1 MKQFFRFLKR
11 LSLVLVLLVILTIAF
26 FYAKWKWVSNRNFAQ
41 LEDRALILT
50 KDGHSYRD
58 LNKNGQLDTYEDKR
72 ADIELRIEDL
82 LAQMNLEEK
91 AGLLFINM
99 AGMNEDGYHNEIPI
113 FSEPITFFL
122 ESNSTQVVRKHMNH
136 FNIFQSP
143 SAEALATWSNNMQ
156 VMAECTRLGI
166 PVTVASDPRHLNSNN
181 PGANIATPFFSQ
193 WTSPLGFAAIGD
205 TLLMREFGEIARREY
220 RTVGIRL
227 ALSPMADLATE
238 PRWGR
243 INGTFGEDA
252 QLSAKLTKAYIL
264 GFQGDSLNH
273 ESVAC
278 MTKHFAGAGP
288 QKDGEDAHF
297 PYGADQV
304 YPGNNFDYHLIPF
317 KEGAFPAKTAQIM
330 PYYGVP
336 LGQTSEDVGF
346 GYNKDIIT
354 GLLREQYSF
363 EGVICTDWGLVTG
376 NKAKPAAAYGVENLT
391 EKQRV
396 AKIFEAGCDMLGG
409 ESCPELVVALV
420 NEGTLSMER
429 LDQSVRRVLRDKF
442 RLGLFDNPFVRMGDL
457 WMVGHEDIQKQGRI
471 AQQRSL
477 VLLKNEA
484 KTLPLRNKTKV
495 YLSNFEEAAVSQFA
509 TVVSSPEQADFIIQ
523 KLYTPFD
530 ERDEYMLEQ
539 FFHQGRLYFTPEEL
553 APILKLT
560 AAKPT
565 ITIMNLDRPA
575 IITEIATASQAIIA
589 DFDSSDEVIAELI
602 FGQFKPEGKLPFE
615 LPSSQEAVM
624 QQLEDM
630 PYDSKDP
637 LFPFGHGLGYE

>member
-1 MKQFFRFLKR
+1 MKQFFRFFKR
-11 LSLVLVLLVILTIAF
+11 LLGVLVLLVILTVAF
-26 FYAKWKWVSNRNFAQ
+26 FYFKYKWASNRNFAL

-50 KDGHSYRD
+50 QDGHSYRD
-58 LNKNGQLDTYEDKR
+58 LNKNGQLDPYEDKR
-72 ADIELRIEDL
+72 ADIEVRIEDL
-82 LAQMNLEEK
+82 LGQMTLEEK
-91 AGLLFINM
+91 AGLLFITM

-113 FSEPITFFL
+113 FSEPLTFFL

-143 SAEALATWSNNMQ
+143 SAEALATWNNNMQ

-181 PGANIATPFFSQ
+181 PGANIVTPFFSH
-193 WTSPLGFAAIGD
+193 WVSPLGFAAIGD
-205 TLLMREFGEIARREY
+205 TLLMREFGELARREY
-220 RTVGIRL
+220 RAVGIRL

-278 MTKHFAGAGP
+278 MTKHFAGGGP

-297 PYGADQV
+297 PYGSEQV

-317 KEGAFPAKTAQIM
+317 TEGAFPAKTAQIM

-336 LGQTSEDVGF
+336 VGQTSEEVGF
-346 GYNKDIIT
+346 GYNKEIIT
-354 GLLREQYSF
+354 GLLREKYGF
-363 EGVICTDWGLVTG
+363 DGVVCTDWGLVTE
-376 NKAKPAAAYGVENLT
+376 NKIKPPAAYGVENLT

-396 AKIFEAGCDMLGG
+396 AKIFEAGCDMVGG
-409 ESCPELVVALV
+409 ESCPELLVALV
-420 NEGTLSMER
+420 KEGTLTTER

-457 WMVGHEDIQKQGRI
+457 WMVGHEDIQKQARI

-484 KTLPLRNKTKV
+484 KTLPLRKPSKV
-495 YLSNFEEAAVSQFA
+495 YLSNFDKAAVAPFA
-509 TVVSSPEQADFIIQ
+509 TVVNSPAEADFIIQ

-530 ERDEYMLEQ
+530 VREEYMLEKY
-539 FFHQGRLYFTPEEL
+539 FHQGRLYFTPEEL
-553 APILKLT
+553 EPILAL
-560 AAKPT
+560 AASKPT
-565 ITIMNLDRPA
+565 ITIINLDRAA
-575 IITEIATASQAIIA
+575 ILTEIAAASQALIA
-589 DFDSSDEVIAELI
+589 DFDSSDEVIAALI
-602 FGQFKPEGKLPFE
+602 FGQFTPSGKLPIE
-615 LPSSQEAVM
+615 LPSSQKAVED
-624 QQLEDM
+624 QLEDV
-630 PYDSKDP
+630 PYDSQNP
-637 LFPFGHGLGYE
+637 LYRFGHGLRYE